1 MTTQL
6 THAELLSALAY
17 QPDSGVF
24 TWKKTGAIA
33 GGPNFDGYIKIKVHQ
48 RWYLAHRLAWFYV
61 HGIWPTQLIDHI
73 NGDRV
78 DNRIANLR
86 DVSNSVNRQNA
97 KVANA
102 DSKTG
107 VLGVTLRK
115 SKSKPRYQ
123 AQIAVNGK
131 NKYLGI
137 FDTEGEAHQAYLMAK
152 REVHIGC
159 TI

>member
-6 THAELLSALAY
+6 THAELFSALAY

-48 RWYLAHRLAWFYV
+48 RWYLAHRLAWLYV

-97 KVANA
+97 RTANA

-107 VLGVTLRK
+107 ILGVTLRK

-131 NKYLGI
+131 NKYLGM